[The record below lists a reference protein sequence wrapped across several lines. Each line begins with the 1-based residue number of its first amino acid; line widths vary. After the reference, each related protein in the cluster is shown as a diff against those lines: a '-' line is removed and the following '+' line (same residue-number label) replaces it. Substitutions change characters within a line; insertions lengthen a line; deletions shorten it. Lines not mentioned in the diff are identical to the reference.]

1 LPILV
6 TNFMQLGSGSK
17 ILAGA
22 KYVYLIAF
30 FALLSGMFY
39 PIITHGNGDSVVE
52 GILILFV
59 GLAGAVS
66 LYKAGTAD
74 KHQKAY
80 LITGFAVLTI
90 ALVLVYAALGK
101 L

>member
-1 LPILV
+1 
-6 TNFMQLGSGSK
+6 MQLGGGSK

-22 KYVYLIAF
+22 KYVYLVFF

-39 PIITHGNGDSVVE
+39 PVITHSSGDSVIE

-66 LYKAGTAD
+66 LYKAGTSD

-80 LITGFAVLTI
+80 LITGFAILAI
-90 ALVLVYAALGK
+90 ALVLVYAIMSK

>member
-1 LPILV
+1 
-6 TNFMQLGSGSK
+6 MQLRGGTK

-39 PIITHGNGDSVVE
+39 PVITHTGGESVVV
-52 GILILFV
+52 GVLILFV

-66 LYKAGTAD
+66 LYKAGASD
-74 KHQKAY
+74 KHKKGY
-80 LITGFAVLTI
+80 LIAGFVILSI
-90 ALVLVYAALGK
+90 ALLLVYAALGK

>member
-1 LPILV
+1 
-6 TNFMQLGSGSK
+6 MQLGSGSK

-22 KYVYLIAF
+22 KYVYLIFF

-39 PIITHGNGDSVVE
+39 PIITHSNGDSVIE

-59 GLAGAVS
+59 GLAGTVL
-66 LYKAGTAD
+66 LYRAGTSD

-80 LITGFAVLTI
+80 LIAGFAIIAISLT
-90 ALVLVYAALGK
+90 LVYAALGK
-101 L
+101 F

>member
-1 LPILV
+1 
-6 TNFMQLGSGSK
+6 MQLGSGSK
-17 ILAGA
+17 ILAGV

-30 FALLSGMFY
+30 FALLSGIFY
-39 PIITHGNGDSVVE
+39 PVITHSSSDAVIE

-66 LYKAGTAD
+66 IYKAGTAD

-80 LITGFAVLTI
+80 LIAGFAILAI
-90 ALVLVYAALGK
+90 SLMLVYAAMNK
-101 L
+101 I

>member
-1 LPILV
+1 
-6 TNFMQLGSGSK
+6 MQLGGGSK
-17 ILAGA
+17 ILSGA
-22 KYVYLIAF
+22 KYVYLIFF

-39 PIITHGNGDSVVE
+39 PIITHSTGDSVVE

-59 GLAGAVS
+59 GLAGTVS
-66 LYKAGTAD
+66 LYKAGTSD

-80 LITGFAVLTI
+80 LITGFAILAV
-90 ALVLVYAALGK
+90 ALVLVYAAMGK

>member
-1 LPILV
+1 
-6 TNFMQLGSGSK
+6 MQLGGGSK

-22 KYVYLIAF
+22 KYVYLIFF

-39 PIITHGNGDSVVE
+39 PVITHSNGDSVIE
-52 GILILFV
+52 GVLILFV

-66 LYKAGTAD
+66 LYKTGTSD

-80 LITGFAVLTI
+80 LIAGLAILSI
-90 ALVLVYAALGK
+90 ALLLVYAALGK

>member
-1 LPILV
+1 
-6 TNFMQLGSGSK
+6 MQLGGGSK
-17 ILAGA
+17 ILAGV
-22 KYVYLIAF
+22 KYIYLIFF

-39 PIITHGNGDSVVE
+39 PIITHSSGDSVIE

-59 GLAGAVS
+59 GLGGAVS
-66 LYKAGTAD
+66 IHKAGTSD

-80 LITGFAVLTI
+80 LITGFAILAM
-90 ALVLVYAALGK
+90 ALVLVYAAMGK